1 MDATAG
7 QPLPAVVNTACAFVA
22 LVASMVL
29 TGGTTAHYYDITGQ
43 VLFSGSHPDVS
54 VSRVR
59 RPAHAV
65 YTASI
70 VNASLHQGRLPESQK
85 HAIIVPMLKKP
96 GLDTADMANFLPVS
110 NLTFTSR
117 CQSAYRK
124 RHSAETAMLRV
135 LSDALITADDRQ
147 VTLMRCS
154 TSPQHSTVSITS
166 CSIYADCSTT
176 SASQTTCCA

>member
-1 MDATAG
+1 MAFFALKVDDVIEATAG

-29 TGGTTAHYYDITGQ
+29 TGGTTAHYYDITGE

-70 VNASLHQGRLPESQK
+70 VNASLHQGRLPDSQK
-85 HAIIVPMLKKP
+85 HVIIIPMLKKP
-96 GLDTADMANFLPVS
+96 GLDTADMANFRPVS
-110 NLTFTSR
+110 NLPFMWKVTERAALLGSYMNTYLWKICSR
-117 CQSAYRK
+117 AANRPTGNNT
-124 RHSAETAMLRV
+124 RR
-135 LSDALITADDRQ
+135 RQ
-147 VTLMRCS
+147 
-154 TSPQHSTVSITS
+154 P
-166 CSIYADCSTT
+166 
-176 SASQTTCCA
+176 